1 VSLILDIF
9 LIVLLCMAIGY
20 GFALNKRIVALRKDQ
35 KNLEKLAASFADA
48 TAKAESSVYQL
59 KATTDSAGLALQ
71 ETVTRSEGVRDDLEF
86 LIDRANKIADI
97 LEEDIRAKEGRK
109 PPSAKIGLDREP
121 ANEPIRAEN
130 PAKNEAERELIKAL
144 QAVR

>member
-1 VSLILDIF
+1 MDIF

-20 GFALNKRIVALRKDQ
+20 GFALNRRIVALRKDQ

-97 LEEDIRAKEGRK
+97 LEEDIRTTEGRK
-109 PPSAKIGLDREP
+109 PPASKIGLDREP
-121 ANEPIRAEN
+121 ANEQIRTEN

>member
-1 VSLILDIF
+1 MSVILDIF

-20 GFALNKRIVALRKDQ
+20 GFALNRRIVALRKDQ

-86 LIDRANKIADI
+86 LIDRANKIADL
-97 LEEDIRAKEGRK
+97 LEEDIRTTEGWK
-109 PPSAKIGLDREP
+109 PPASKIGLDREP
-121 ANEPIRAEN
+121 ANEQTRTEN
-130 PAKNEAERELIKAL
+130 TAKNEAERELIKAL